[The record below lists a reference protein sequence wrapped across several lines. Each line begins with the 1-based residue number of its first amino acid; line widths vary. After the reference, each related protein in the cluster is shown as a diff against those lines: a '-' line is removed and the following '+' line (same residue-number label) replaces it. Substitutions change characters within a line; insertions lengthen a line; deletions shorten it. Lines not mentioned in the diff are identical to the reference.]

1 MRRLHKGLE
10 QRQKMEQMRKVGNK
24 GAEEILRGM
33 TLDEISAIAWKEYH
47 MSYGRFMGYV
57 HSTGRLPERSEDKT
71 DEKDAWNPV
80 EL

>member
-10 QRQKMEQMRKVGNK
+10 QRRRMEQMRKVGNK

>member
-1 MRRLHKGLE
+1 MHKGLE

-57 HSTGRLPERSEDKT
+57 HSIGRLPERSEDKT

>member
-1 MRRLHKGLE
+1 MRRLHKGFE

-33 TLDEISAIAWKEYH
+33 TLDEISAVAWKEYH
-47 MSYGRFMGYV
+47 MSYGRLMGYV

-71 DEKDAWNPV
+71 DEKDAWNPA

>member
-10 QRQKMEQMRKVGNK
+10 QRKRMEQMRKVGNK

>member
-33 TLDEISAIAWKEYH
+33 TLDEISAVAWKEYD
-47 MSYGRFMGYV
+47 MSYGRLMGDV

-71 DEKDAWNPV
+71 DEKDAWNPA

>member
-10 QRQKMEQMRKVGNK
+10 QRQRMEQMRKVGNK

-33 TLDEISAIAWKEYH
+33 TLDEISTIAWKEYH
-47 MSYGRFMGYV
+47 MSYGRFIGHV
-57 HSTGRLPERSEDKT
+57 HSTGQLPERSEDKT
-71 DEKDAWNPV
+71 DEKDAWNPA

>member
-1 MRRLHKGLE
+1 MRRLDNWLE
-10 QRQKMEQMRKVGNK
+10 QKQRMEQMRKIGNK

-33 TLDEISAIAWKEYH
+33 TLDEISTIAWKEYH
-47 MSYGRFMGYV
+47 MSYGKFIGYV

-71 DEKDAWNPV
+71 DEKDAWNPA